1 MADEEQPPA
10 TEAPPPEAAPVEE
23 TPAEGA
29 APSES
34 LASPAVVDEESPA
47 PRSSRSIGVILD
59 VKLAVSAELGRT
71 RMPIADLLRLAQ
83 GSIIELDKVAGEPLD
98 FFINDKRVAKGE
110 AVILNE
116 KFGVRILEIMSAADL
131 VRQFAP
137 KDS

>member
-1 MADEEQPPA
+1 MADEQQ
-10 TEAPPPEAAPVEE
+10 PPPESAPAAEE
-23 TPAEGA
+23 NTTPADA
-29 APSES
+29 APSEVAAV
-34 LASPAVVDEESPA
+34 ASDSAPSEEEA
-47 PRSSRSIGVILD
+47 LQNTAKPRSINVIMD

-71 RMPIADLLRLAQ
+71 RMAIADLLRLAQ

-116 KFGVRILEIMSAADL
+116 KFGVRILEIMSAAEL

-137 KDS
+137 KDY

>member
-1 MADEEQPPA
+1 MADEQQ
-10 TEAPPPEAAPVEE
+10 PPPEATPTADEASTPTDATPTEAAAAVEEAALDETPVE
-23 TPAEGA
+23 GGK
-29 APSES
+29 
-34 LASPAVVDEESPA
+34 
-47 PRSSRSIGVILD
+47 PRSINVIMD

-71 RMPIADLLRLAQ
+71 RMAIADLLRLAQ

-116 KFGVRILEIMSAADL
+116 KFGVRILEIMSAAEL

-137 KDS
+137 KDY